1 MPKTHV
7 IFTKQ
12 GSDIVTITA
21 YYEIN
26 NPPETEIQKVRDIV
40 KTYCEK
46 HQKVVIS
53 ETTEYNISQQRFLID
68 VTRLIQ
74 AARNNDHKLEE

>member
-26 NPPETEIQKVRDIV
+26 NPPETEIQKVREIV

-46 HQKVVIS
+46 YQKVVIS
-53 ETTEYNISQQRFLID
+53 ETTEYNISEKQFLQDI
-68 VTRLIQ
+68 TKLIQ
-74 AARNNDHKLEE
+74 TARNNDHQLEE